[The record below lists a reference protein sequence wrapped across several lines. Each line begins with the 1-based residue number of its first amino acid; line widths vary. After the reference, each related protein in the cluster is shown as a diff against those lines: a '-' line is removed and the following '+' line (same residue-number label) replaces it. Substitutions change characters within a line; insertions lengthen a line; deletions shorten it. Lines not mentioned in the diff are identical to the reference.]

1 MRSAAVRLSGVDP
14 TAAAGMRLAV
24 APTRTADP
32 VATVG
37 QTLTAGPVATIEQ
50 AGMIDPMTVIDP
62 PTAVDPMLPGLDEF
76 FDSDRLSELLGRPVR
91 ADRLRHKPGTSAV
104 ARLRE
109 ADGGIGWVATY
120 SPAAAAKLGKTFS
133 RSIGSGLSVQQIGLP
148 DYPGHSLVSGPIELD
163 HRLYRPMRPFRQEG
177 FGWIFVDR
185 SVDVLNYNPQRRV
198 VFALHHRGERLV
210 CKLGAATPHADGQLL
225 AQLASKGVPVLETV
239 DRSGLPTSR
248 HVQYF
253 AWFGSGDLSTVG
265 GSNQSVAP
273 GPAVPGA
280 AADAGAASY
289 ASAASY
295 AAGMA
300 LALLHQQPPPFES
313 DRWRAPA
320 GSLINLVR
328 ETSSLLPEIADR
340 LERLRTGLEPLLR
353 RPGRAAL
360 IHGDFSA
367 DQVLVDGSDIRLTDL
382 ERCTYGAGASD
393 LGSFAAVE
401 ILHSMPLARGT
412 DVLGL
417 PRTAAMLDGY
427 SAGPTGATETEVL
440 GWTVFH
446 LLNRLS
452 EPFRSCS
459 PTWRQDMVNQLDL
472 MEDILW

>member
-1 MRSAAVRLSGVDP
+1 MRSTAVRPSAAVESTTAVDSSTVVDP
-14 TAAAGMRLAV
+14 TLSVNPTSAVDRAA
-24 APTRTADP
+24 
-32 VATVG
+32 
-37 QTLTAGPVATIEQ
+37 
-50 AGMIDPMTVIDP
+50 MIDPMTVIDP
-62 PTAVDPMLPGLDEF
+62 TAAVDPTLPGLEEF

-104 ARLRE
+104 ARIRE
-109 ADGGIGWVATY
+109 AGGGIGWLATY
-120 SPAAAAKLGKTFS
+120 SPEAAAKLEKTFS
-133 RSIGSGLSVQQIGLP
+133 RSVGSGLEVQHVALP
-148 DYPGHSLVSGPIELD
+148 DYPDHSLVSGPIELD
-163 HRLYRPMRPFRQEG
+163 HRLYRPMRPFRRDG

-185 SVDVLNYNPQRRV
+185 SVEVLNYNPQRRV
-198 VFALHHRGERLV
+198 VFALRHRGERLV
-210 CKLGAATPHADGQLL
+210 CKLSASTPHADSELL
-225 AQLASKGVPVLETV
+225 ARLASRGVPVLETV
-239 DRSGLPTSR
+239 DRSGLPTSS

-253 AWFGSGDLSTVG
+253 TWFGSGDLSTVG
-265 GSNQSVAP
+265 TSNQSSQL
-273 GPAVPGA
+273 GA
-280 AADAGAASY
+280 AALRDTAGAGAD
-289 ASAASY
+289 AAAASY

-300 LALLHQQPPPFES
+300 LALLHQQPPAF
-313 DRWRAPA
+313 DTHRWRAPA
-320 GSLINLVR
+320 GSLIKLAR
-328 ETSSLLPEIADR
+328 ETSSLLPGITDR
-340 LERLRTGLEPLLR
+340 LERLRVGLEPLLR

-401 ILHSMPLARGT
+401 ILHNMPLTRDT
-412 DVLGL
+412 DVLAL

-440 GWTVFH
+440 GWTIFH

-472 MEDILW
+472 MENILW

>member
-1 MRSAAVRLSGVDP
+1 MRSTTVRSSAVGQKAAGDPTSASGP
-14 TAAAGMRLAV
+14 TAAVDTTLA
-24 APTRTADP
+24 AKPGASHGRA
-32 VATVG
+32 A
-37 QTLTAGPVATIEQ
+37 
-50 AGMIDPMTVIDP
+50 MIDPMTAIDP
-62 PTAVDPMLPGLDEF
+62 TADVDPTLPGLAWF
-76 FDSDRLSELLGRPVR
+76 FDSDRLSEVLGRPVR

-109 ADGGIGWVATY
+109 AGGGIGWLATY
-120 SPAAAAKLGKTFS
+120 STDAAAKLEKTFS
-133 RSIGSGLSVQQIGLP
+133 RSIGSGLAVQQIKVP
-148 DYPGHSLVSGPIELD
+148 DYPHHNLVSGPIELD
-163 HRLYRPMRPFRQEG
+163 HRLYRPMRPFRSDG

-185 SVDVLNYNPQRRV
+185 AVEVLNYNPQRRV
-198 VFALHHRGERLV
+198 VFALRHRGERLV
-210 CKLGAATPHADGQLL
+210 CKLGAAPPHADGQLL
-225 AQLASKGVPVLETV
+225 AKLASRGVPVLETV
-239 DRSGLPTSR
+239 DRSGLPTSK

-253 AWFGSGDLSTVG
+253 PWFGSGDLGTVG
-265 GSNQSVAP
+265 GNNQSFGP

-280 AADAGAASY
+280 AGDAG
-289 ASAASY
+289 AASY

-313 DRWRAPA
+313 HRWRAPA
-320 GSLINLVR
+320 GSLIDLVR
-328 ETSSLLPEIADR
+328 ETSSLLPGITDR

-367 DQVLVDGSDIRLTDL
+367 DQVLVDGSDIRLTDF

-401 ILHSMPLARGT
+401 ILNSMPLARGT
-412 DVLGL
+412 DVLAL

-427 SAGPTGATETEVL
+427 SAGPTGATESEVL

>member
-1 MRSAAVRLSGVDP
+1 MRATAVRSQ
-14 TAAAGMRLAV
+14 AAHPAL
-24 APTRTADP
+24 
-32 VATVG
+32 
-37 QTLTAGPVATIEQ
+37 
-50 AGMIDPMTVIDP
+50 
-62 PTAVDPMLPGLDEF
+62 AVDPALPGLAEF
-76 FDSDRLSELLGRPVR
+76 FDSDRLSELLGHPVW

-109 ADGGIGWVATY
+109 AGGGIGWLATY
-120 SPAAAAKLGKTFS
+120 SPDAAAKLEKTFS
-133 RSIGSGLSVQQIGLP
+133 RAVGSGLEVHHVALP
-148 DYPGHSLVSGPIELD
+148 DYPEHSLVSGPIELD
-163 HRLYRPMRPFRQEG
+163 HRLYRPLRPFREAG
-177 FGWIFVDR
+177 FGWIFADR
-185 SVDVLNYNPQRRV
+185 AVEVLNYNPQRRV
-198 VFALHHRGERLV
+198 VFGLRHRGERLV
-210 CKLGAATPHADGQLL
+210 CKLGAAPPHADGQLL
-225 AQLASKGVPVLETV
+225 AKLASSGVPVLETV
-239 DRSGLPTSR
+239 DRSGLPTSS

-253 AWFGSGDLSTVG
+253 SWFGSGDLSTVG
-265 GSNQSVAP
+265 ASHPYPLEAASP
-273 GPAVPGA
+273 GT
-280 AADAGAASY
+280 AADAG
-289 ASAASY
+289 AASY

-300 LALLHQQPPPFES
+300 LALLHQQPPAFES
-313 DRWRAPA
+313 HRWRAPA
-320 GSLINLVR
+320 GSLIDLVR
-328 ETSSLLPEIADR
+328 ETSSLLPGISDR
-340 LERLRTGLEPLLR
+340 LERLRAGLEPLLR

-412 DVLGL
+412 DVLAL